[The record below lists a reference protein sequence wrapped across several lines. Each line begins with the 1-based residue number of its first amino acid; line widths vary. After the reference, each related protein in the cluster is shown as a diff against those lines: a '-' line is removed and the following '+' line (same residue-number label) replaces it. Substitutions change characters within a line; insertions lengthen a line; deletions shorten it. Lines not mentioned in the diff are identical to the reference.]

1 LKTKTFIALILIVCL
16 PLVLLGWLGL
26 RSAKNEQQLLERRAV
41 NLVNS
46 QLNSIDDSI
55 QEYFTS
61 LQQDLLKISG
71 TLSNQTDEI
80 RSFVWKEGRVRHI
93 FIFNSENE
101 RQYPPINGKLTL
113 KEKQFLDRSRWVW
126 SQLGISDQT
135 KATNNASQM
144 AQTDVKIFTDQ
155 NLDQPKGNDSNP
167 GGESEGWFTLFTGGE
182 MSHIF
187 WRRDET
193 GVLHGFEMD
202 PSRISADLIGRLPDT
217 GNEEEQENFHIRMI
231 DSQGRT
237 VYQWGVYETPVG
249 DDPLSMLPLTHPM
262 ASWKLEYYGPGFE
275 FGEKL
280 QWLNVLAILLIVGAA
295 LFGLAF
301 YLYREHTREIAL
313 AQQRV
318 NFVSQ
323 VSHELRSPLTNIRL
337 YAELLDD
344 RIAGEETESDE
355 KSKSQKY
362 IGVIVSESQRL
373 SRLITNVLNFSRG
386 AKKKLTLRT
395 KPARVDDIIKTN
407 TEAFRPILENKNVKI
422 NYDLKASNE
431 VLVDPDALEQ
441 ILSNVFSNVEKYG
454 SSGKR
459 VDIESRQDNGR
470 TIIKVRDY
478 GPGVPAKDKEKVFQP
493 FYRSSS
499 RLTDG
504 VAGAGIGLSI
514 ARELAQL
521 HGGDLMLLDTSRG
534 ACFQIELHTSSN
546 ILEKS

>member
-1 LKTKTFIALILIVCL
+1 M
-16 PLVLLGWLGL
+16 

-41 NLVNS
+41 NLVDS
-46 QLNSIDDSI
+46 QLKSIDDSI
-55 QEYFTS
+55 QEYFAN
-61 LQQDLLKISG
+61 LQKDLLNISG
-71 TLSNQTDEI
+71 NLSIQTDNI
-80 RSFVWKEGRVRHI
+80 RSFVRKEGRVRHV
-93 FIFNSENE
+93 FIFNPDNE
-101 RQYPPINGKLTL
+101 RQYPPTNGRLTL
-113 KEKQFLDRSRWVW
+113 KEEQFLDRSHWVW
-126 SQLGISDQT
+126 SQLGISDKTQT
-135 KATNNASQM
+135 LIDTNEM
-144 AQTDVKIFTDQ
+144 AQTDIKIFVEQ
-155 NLDQPKGNDSNP
+155 NLDQPSRNDLNP
-167 GGESEGWFTLFTGGE
+167 GGSSEGWFTLFTGGE

-187 WRRDET
+187 WWRDDV
-193 GVLHGFEMD
+193 GVLYGFEMD

-217 GNEEEQENFHIRMI
+217 GNEDKDANFQIRMI

-237 VYQWGVYETPVG
+237 VYQWGIYDAAEKDTPIS
-249 DDPLSMLPLTHPM
+249 LLPLTHPM
-262 ASWKLEYYGPGFE
+262 GSWKLEYYGPGFE

-337 YAELLDD
+337 YAELLDA
-344 RIAGEETESDE
+344 RIGGEDNESKE
-355 KSKSQKY
+355 KSKSQQY

-386 AKKKLTLRT
+386 AKKKLTLRP
-395 KPARVDDIIKTN
+395 KPGRIDDIIKAN
-407 TEAFRPILENKNVKI
+407 TEAFRPILKNKRVKI
-422 NYDLKASNE
+422 NYDLRASKE
-431 VLVDPDALEQ
+431 VLVDTDALEQ

-454 SSGKR
+454 ASGER
-459 VDIESRQDNGR
+459 VDIESRQVNDR
-470 TIIKVRDY
+470 AIIRIHDY
-478 GPGVPAKDKEKVFQP
+478 GPGIPGREKVKVFQP

-504 VAGAGIGLSI
+504 VSGAGIGLSI

-521 HGGDLMLLDTSRG
+521 HGGDLTLLEKSRG
-534 ACFQIELHTSSN
+534 ACFQIEIHIPAS
-546 ILEKS
+546 EAK

>member
-1 LKTKTFIALILIVCL
+1 M
-16 PLVLLGWLGL
+16 

-41 NLVNS
+41 VLVNS
-46 QLNSIDDSI
+46 QLKSIDDSI
-55 QEYFTS
+55 QEYFSS
-61 LQQDLLKISG
+61 LQQDLQKISG
-71 TLSNQTDEI
+71 SLSIQTDEI
-80 RSFVWKEGRVRHI
+80 RSFVRKEGRVRHV
-93 FIFNSENE
+93 FIFNPENE
-101 RQYPPINGKLTL
+101 RQYPPSKGKLTL
-113 KEKQFLDRSRWVW
+113 KEEQFLDRSHWVW
-126 SQLGISDQT
+126 SQLGLSEQKQTATEKNQMDQT
-135 KATNNASQM
+135 NT
-144 AQTDVKIFTDQ
+144 KIFVEQ
-155 NLDQPKGNDSNP
+155 GLDQPKGNDVNP
-167 GGESEGWFTLFTGGE
+167 GGAAEGWFTLFTGGE

-187 WRRDET
+187 WRRDEA
-193 GVLHGFEMD
+193 GILYGFEMD

-217 GNEEEQENFHIRMI
+217 GNEEEQANFHIRMI

-237 VYQWGVYETPVG
+237 VYQWGVYEATAE
-249 DDPLSMLPLTHPM
+249 DTPLSMLPLTHPM

-275 FGEKL
+275 LGEKL
-280 QWLNVLAILLIVGAA
+280 QLLNVLAVLLIVGAA

-337 YAELLDD
+337 YAELLDK
-344 RIAGEETESDE
+344 RIGEEENESEE

-395 KPARVDDIIKTN
+395 KPGKVDDIIQTN
-407 TEAFRPILENKNVKI
+407 TEAFRPILENKGVKI
-422 NYDLKASNE
+422 NYDLRATNE
-431 VLVDPDALEQ
+431 VLIDPDALEQ
-441 ILSNVFSNVEKYG
+441 ILSNVYSNVEKYG
-454 SSGKR
+454 ASGER
-459 VDIESRQDNGR
+459 VDIESRQAKDK
-470 TIIKVRDY
+470 TMITVHDY
-478 GPGVPAKDKEKVFQP
+478 GPGISGKEKEKIFQP

-521 HGGDLMLLDTSRG
+521 HGGDLTLLDKPRG
-534 ACFQIELHTSSN
+534 ACFQIELHTPSKTD
-546 ILEKS
+546 L